1 MDKFKS
7 FTSELIKDNYKM
19 KKISLLTLLVLLS
32 PITHAADPS
41 NLPFEAT
48 GKITQNSCQ
57 MALSQEVVINAV
69 SFDKMHD
76 AAYVKSKGADS
87 NATLLVINATE
98 CSPGTVSASIIGT
111 ADANDPE
118 LLGITQGDGY
128 AKHVGIAFISA
139 QNNAIVAPNTGTAT
153 QTGGTESQHNFEF
166 QINPVKETNSTA
178 EPGKIKATA
187 QIHINYL

>member
-1 MDKFKS
+1 
-7 FTSELIKDNYKM
+7 M
-19 KKISLLTLLVLLS
+19 KKLSLITLLILAS
-32 PITHAADPS
+32 PVIHAAEPS

-57 MALSQEVVINAV
+57 MALSQYVVINSV

-87 NATLLVINATE
+87 NATLLVLNATE

-118 LLGITQGDGY
+118 LLGITQGEGY

-153 QTGGTESQHNFEF
+153 QTGGGDNQHNFTF
-166 QINPVKETNSTA
+166 QIDPVKETNSTA
-178 EPGKIKATA
+178 EPGKIKASA